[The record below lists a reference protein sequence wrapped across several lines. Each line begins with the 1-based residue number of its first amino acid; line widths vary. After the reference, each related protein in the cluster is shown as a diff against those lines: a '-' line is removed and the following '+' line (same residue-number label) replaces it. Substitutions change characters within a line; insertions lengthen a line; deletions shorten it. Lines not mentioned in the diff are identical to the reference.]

1 MDNVALFLIIWNFF
15 VFCLYG
21 IDKFCAKTKLRRI
34 PEITL
39 ITLSALFSGLGAIL
53 AMVLFNH
60 KTSKPKFRY
69 AVPVI
74 FIVQMFILCVSK
86 LKF

>member
-1 MDNVALFLIIWNFF
+1 MDSVALFLIIWNAL

-21 IDKFCAKTKLRRI
+21 IDKFCAKTKQRRI

-39 ITLSALFSGLGAIL
+39 ITLSALFSGLGEIL

-69 AVPVI
+69 TVPAL
-74 FIVQMFILCVSK
+74 FIVQMFIICVAI